1 MGYDRSYTEYQLKKR
16 SWLRQFVRDFYLKA
30 TLQLLEGQTI
40 DFGCGTGDLLRK
52 LPPGSIGLEIN
63 PVTVKY
69 CQSQGL
75 NVYLY
80 DPQKDG
86 YRLSDF
92 VPGQYKSLILSH
104 VLEHVEQPVHVL
116 HTLLQAAQRL
126 GIRRVVVIVPGKKG
140 FAFDST
146 HRTYIDRSFFK
157 NHNLTE
163 VDDFR
168 VVKQRYFPINFQVIE
183 NFSTYL
189 ELQVIYEGQI

>member
-1 MGYDRSYTEYQLKKR
+1 MDYDRSYTEYQLRER
-16 SWLRQFVRDFYLKA
+16 SWLRQLVRDFYLKA

-40 DFGCGTGDLLRK
+40 DFGCGTGELLRK

-63 PVTVKY
+63 PVTVEY
-69 CQSQGL
+69 CQSQEL

-80 DPQKDG
+80 DPQKDE

-92 VPGQYKSLILSH
+92 VPGQYESLILSH
-104 VLEHVEQPVHVL
+104 VLEHVKQPVHVL

-163 VDDFR
+163 VDDLR
-168 VVKQRYFPINFQVIE
+168 VVKQRYFPINLQVIE
-183 NFSTYL
+183 NFFTYL